1 MSGKTNIIAKG
12 EVELGK
18 TGKGLVDG
26 MSTGVGTLQGIT
38 MTMSSEARGLSNV
51 TKVLEG
57 AGTVL
62 GVVSALNDAN
72 EIYNKGMSNATVAD
86 WNKLGVSVGQL
97 ALGYNPIDLVYD
109 RVKK

>member
-1 MSGKTNIIAKG
+1 
-12 EVELGK
+12 
-18 TGKGLVDG
+18 
-26 MSTGVGTLQGIT
+26 
-38 MTMSSEARGLSNV
+38 MSSEARGLSNV

-86 WNKLGVSVGQL
+86 WSKLGVSVGQL
-97 ALGYNPIDLVYD
+97 ALKSNPWTIGLGLAYGVADMTGYNPIDLVYD

>member
-1 MSGKTNIIAKG
+1 
-12 EVELGK
+12 
-18 TGKGLVDG
+18 
-26 MSTGVGTLQGIT
+26 

-86 WNKLGVSVGQL
+86 WSKLGVSVGQL
-97 ALGYNPIDLVYD
+97 ALKSNPWTIGLGLAYGVADMTGYNPIDLVYD